1 MIVKIHIKNLIISVN
16 LHVLRVSVLPAPF
29 SLLRSPFSLLLSP
42 VSVFFLLFTSLSLY
56 AQVPLKPDTISTGKG
71 TRSEQLEKIKE
82 EKIKL
87 HSDTTGNEPKK
98 SVLIDST
105 LQNKYGDLLEDDPVY
120 NKKYPLLHTALGV
133 PEALLFTWLFD
144 RFVLNADYARIGI
157 KTWKYNLKKGW
168 EWDNDRFGINFVGH
182 PYSGSLSF
190 NSARSNG
197 YNYYESLGYAAAG
210 SLLWE
215 YFGENTQP
223 SYNDLINTS
232 ISGAALG
239 EILYRLSSN
248 VLDDRTR
255 GGERVFR
262 EIMAGLIDPKRGLNK
277 LIQGKSFRITNKE
290 VYEKEPLNITLY
302 TGLHWINQRTKG
314 PFEKGTNSYIVNAQF
329 DYGNPFEIRSRKPF
343 DFFRLRADLNF
354 FVGRKLLDNLTGY
367 GILFGK
373 NLQLGKMAILAGG
386 FQYYDYWDN
395 NVFELGT
402 IGFGAGVFSKLP
414 ISKTSNLYTNV
425 HLSLVPL
432 AGNSTQIVTD
442 TATIR
447 DYNFG
452 GGLQAKFESTLNLGK
467 YADLSLIYYN
477 WLIRTYHGAPG
488 TNFIQIF
495 KPRVTAHLYHNLSI
509 GVEHFIYIND
519 QHLLHTPALHAVRT
533 EQKLFLLLY
542 LEDRQRKGH
551 YN

>member
-1 MIVKIHIKNLIISVN
+1 MKTTFILTF
-16 LHVLRVSVLPAPF
+16 L
-29 SLLRSPFSLLLSP
+29 
-42 VSVFFLLFTSLSLY
+42 LLFTTSLY
-56 AQVPLKPDTISTGKG
+56 AQVPAKHDTITPGKG
-71 TRSEQLEKIKE
+71 TRSQQLDKIKE
-82 EKIKL
+82 KKIRL
-87 HSDTTGNEPKK
+87 HSDSTGNQPKK

-105 LQNKYGDLLEDDPVY
+105 LQNKYGDLLKDDPKY
-120 NKKYPLLHTALGV
+120 NKRYPLFQTAMGV
-133 PEALLFTWLFD
+133 PEGLLITWLFD

-157 KTWKYNLKKGW
+157 KTWKYNLKYGW
-168 EWDNDRFGINFVGH
+168 EWHNDRFGINFVGH
-182 PYSGSLSF
+182 PYSGAISF

-197 YNYYESLGYAAAG
+197 YNYFESFGYAAVG
-210 SLLWE
+210 SLMWE
-215 YFGENTQP
+215 YFGENTRP

-262 EIMAGLIDPKRGLNK
+262 EIMAGLIDPKRELNR
-277 LIQGKSFRITNKE
+277 LIQGKSFRITNTE

-302 TGLHWINQRTKG
+302 AGLHRINDENNG
-314 PFEKGTNSYIVNAQF
+314 PFGNGSNSVMINAQF

-354 FVGRKLLDNLTGY
+354 FVGRKFLDNVTAY

-373 NLQLGKMAILAGG
+373 NSQLGKLDILTGG

-395 NVFELGT
+395 DIFELGT
-402 IGFGAGVFSKLP
+402 VGLGGGVFSKLAV
-414 ISKTSNLYTNV
+414 SKTSNLYTNL
-425 HLSLVPL
+425 HLAIIPL
-432 AGNSTQIVTD
+432 AGNSTEIVTD
-442 TATIR
+442 TATVR

-452 GGLQAKFESTLNLGK
+452 GGLQAKFESTLNIGK
-467 YADLSLIYYN
+467 YADVSLIYYN
-477 WLIRTYHGAPG
+477 WLIRTYEGDPG
-488 TNFIQIF
+488 TNFIQIL
-495 KPRVTAHLYHNLSI
+495 KPRITVKLNKNLRI
-509 GVEHFIYIND
+509 GFENFFYIND
-519 QHLLHTPALHAVRT
+519 QYLRNSPALHSLRT
-533 EQKLFLLLY
+533 EQKIFLMLY

>member
-1 MIVKIHIKNLIISVN
+1 MNPLISVK
-16 LHVLRVSVLPAPF
+16 LRVLRVSV
-29 SLLRSPFSLLLSP
+29 
-42 VSVFFLLFTSLSLY
+42 VSILTFLLLFTASLY
-56 AQVPLKPDTISTGKG
+56 AQVPATHDTIVPGKG
-71 TRSEQLEKIKE
+71 TRSQQLDKIKE
-82 EKIKL
+82 KKVDL
-87 HSDTTGNEPKK
+87 HSDTAGNEPKK
-98 SVLIDST
+98 SASIDST
-105 LQNKYGDLLEDDPVY
+105 LQNKYGDLLRDDPAF
-120 NKKYPLLHTALGV
+120 NKRYPLFRTAMGV
-133 PEALLFTWLFD
+133 PAGLAFTWLFD
-144 RFVLNADYARIGI
+144 RFALNADYARIGI
-157 KTWKYNLKKGW
+157 KTWKYNIKYGW

-182 PYSGSLSF
+182 PYSGALSF
-190 NSARSNG
+190 NAARSNG
-197 YNYYESLGYAAAG
+197 YNYFESFGFAVTG

-215 YFGENTQP
+215 YFGENTRP

-262 EIMAGLIDPKRGLNK
+262 EITAGLIDPERAINR
-277 LIQGKSFRITNKE
+277 LIQGKSFRITDTE

-302 TGLHWINQRTKG
+302 AGLHHINDATFG
-314 PFEKGTNSYIVNAQF
+314 PFGKGSNSIMINSQF
-329 DYGNPFEIRSRKPF
+329 DYGNPFEIRDRKPF

-354 FVGRKLLDNLTGY
+354 FVGRKFLDNVTGY

-373 NLQLGKMAILAGG
+373 NSQLGKLAILAGG

-395 NVFELGT
+395 DVFELGT
-402 IGFGAGVFSKLP
+402 IGLGGGVFTKLP
-414 ISKTSNLYTNV
+414 ISKTTNLYTNI

-432 AGNSTQIVTD
+432 AGNSTQIITD
-442 TATIR
+442 TSTVR

-452 GGLQAKFESTLNLGK
+452 GGLQGKFESTLNLGK
-467 YADLSLIYYN
+467 HADISLIYYN
-477 WLIRTYHGAPG
+477 WLIRTYHGVPG
-488 TNFIQIF
+488 NNFIQIF
-495 KPRVTAHLYHNLSI
+495 KPRITLHIHRALNI
-509 GVEHFIYIND
+509 GFEHYIYIND
-519 QHLLHTPALHAVRT
+519 QRLQGYPNLHTVRT